1 MKRSQPLSS
10 VLSRSGGL
18 VPRLLGHAHALQRLE
33 EAVLERLPQALRT
46 HCRVANL
53 REATL
58 VLQADSP
65 VWGARLRYT
74 APALVR
80 ELTGSRGLPRVRR
93 IEILVRPAG
102 SKQAEHKTQPRIL
115 GAQAARMLREVAA
128 STEDPELRR
137 AWARLATRGSEPES

>member
-10 VLSRSGGL
+10 VLSRSSGV
-18 VPRLLGHAHALQRLE
+18 VPRLMGHARALQRLE
-33 EAVLERLPQALRT
+33 NAVRECLPQALRT

-65 VWGARLRYT
+65 VWGARLRYS

-93 IEILVRPAG
+93 IEILVRPPG
-102 SKQAEHKTQPRIL
+102 SNQAERKTQPRIL
-115 GAQAARMLREVAA
+115 GAQAKQLLQEVAA
-128 STEDPELRR
+128 STEDPDLRR
-137 AWARLATRGSEPES
+137 AWARLAARGSEPEN